1 MNKRIYQIAKE
12 LNIAHHDIVSFL
24 ENKGM
29 KVTNHMMPVDNAT
42 YSSILM
48 EFSKEKKIVERSQK
62 EKARIAIESTKKTI
76 PTPIEEKIDKSTIF
90 KKEQSESASINKAPA
105 DKKELNSEKTVN
117 PDKLTEKKSKE
128 VSPKHNLKKVSLPNI
143 GESLNKTNKIKGS
156 SKKLNIADSLSK
168 LNKKSKKKIKK
179 KTTDD
184 DVLADDGKDKII
196 KVPEFLTVDELSKM
210 MKISAQEIIMQCM
223 DLGLMVTINQ
233 RLDMDTITMV
243 SGEFGYK
250 VETLDIFKED
260 IVEEEVDESLLISR
274 PPVVTVMGH
283 VDHGKTSLLDYIRE
297 TNVIAGE
304 SGGITQHIGAYEV
317 LVNDKKITFVDT
329 PGHEAFTAM
338 RARGAQVTDIVIL
351 IVAADDGLMPQTLE
365 AIDHAKAASVPIIV
379 AINKIDK
386 PAADIDKIKK
396 QLSEKSILVE
406 DWGGKYQCSA
416 ISAKTGEGIEDLLDK
431 ILLEADV
438 LDLKAVQE
446 CPGKGVIVESKL
458 DKGIGPVATILVQK
472 GILKKGLI
480 FVCGSQYS
488 KIRDL
493 LNERG
498 ESVELAYPS
507 DPVQILGFNKVPTAG
522 ESFIIYKDEKEAKKI
537 AEERS
542 RLEREAIHQMHSKIT
557 LDQISQEIK
566 TGKVSELNILIK
578 GDVDGS
584 IEALSDSLM
593 GISNDEVKVKIILK
607 SVGMLSQNDVRLASA
622 SKGIVICFNVSSSI
636 MARKLAREL
645 GVQIK
650 HYSII
655 YEAIEEIKLAL
666 EGLLAPDIVEN
677 SIGKAEVRDMF
688 KIPKIGMIAGCYV
701 EKGKVIRNS
710 KLRLIRDDEIIYEG
724 KLTSLKRF
732 KDDAT
737 EVLDGYE
744 CGIGIDNFADF
755 KEKDI
760 IEVYELKEVKRK
772 LK

>member
-1 MNKRIYQIAKE
+1 MSNKRIYQIAKE

-24 ENKGM
+24 ENKGI
-29 KVTNHMMPVDNAT
+29 KVSNHMMPVDSAT

-48 EFSKEKKIVERSQK
+48 EFSKEKKQVERVLK
-62 EKARIAIESTKKTI
+62 EKARIAIETTKKTI
-76 PTPIEEKIDKSTIF
+76 ETQKIDEDIPEKNVKNDILSKSDDIKEVNKSEIRKVNKKDNIETS
-90 KKEQSESASINKAPA
+90 KEQS
-105 DKKELNSEKTVN
+105 T
-117 PDKLTEKKSKE
+117 
-128 VSPKHNLKKVSLPNI
+128 PKHNLKKVSLPASS
-143 GESLNKTNKIKGS
+143 EKLSKTNKIKGS
-156 SKKLNIADSLSK
+156 DKKLNIAASLSK

-179 KTTDD
+179 KVDD
-184 DVLADDGKDKII
+184 DILEGSESNVSKII

-210 MKISAQEIIMQCM
+210 MKVSAQEIIMQCM
-223 DLGLMVTINQ
+223 NLGLMVTINQ
-233 RLDMDTITMV
+233 RLDMDTIIMV
-243 SGEFGYK
+243 SGEFDFT
-250 VETLDIFKED
+250 VETLDIFKEEA
-260 IVEEEVDESLLISR
+260 EEEIVDESLLITR

-283 VDHGKTSLLDYIRE
+283 VDHGKTSLLDYIRD

-317 LVNDKKITFVDT
+317 QVQDKKITFVDT

-406 DWGGKYQCSA
+406 DWGGKYQCSS

-438 LDLKAVQE
+438 LDLKAVQD
-446 CPGKGVIVESKL
+446 CLCKSVVIESRL
-458 DKGIGPVATILVQK
+458 DKGIGPVATVLIEK
-472 GILKKGLI
+472 GTLRKGEV

-488 KIRDL
+488 RVRDL

-498 ESVELAYPS
+498 DSVAIAYPS

-522 ESFIIYKDEKEAKKI
+522 ESFIVYKDEKEAKKI
-537 AEERS
+537 SEDRS

-557 LDQISQEIK
+557 LDQISEEIK

-593 GISNDEVKVKIILK
+593 SISSKEVKVKIILK
-607 SVGMLSQNDVRLASA
+607 SVGMLSQNDVRLAAA
-622 SKGIVICFNVSSSI
+622 SKGIVICFNVSSST

-677 SIGKAEVRDMF
+677 SIGTAQVRDLF
-688 KIPKIGMIAGCYV
+688 KIPKIGMIAGCFID
-701 EKGKVIRNS
+701 KGKVIRNS
-710 KLRLIRDDEIIYEG
+710 KLRLLRDNEIIYEG

-732 KDDAT
+732 KDDVS
-737 EVLDGYE
+737 EVKEGYE
-744 CGIGIDNFADF
+744 CGIGIDNFTEF
-755 KEKDI
+755 QEKDI

-772 LK
+772 LS